1 MFRCSNGSLK
11 PGSCRSA
18 NPVFAPAQSFRLNW
32 ENRSL
37 SLGGKSTL
45 ADRPTDPDS
54 ILRIA
59 YLVWALGRRDALMK
73 FIQAAAE
80 TLWDAAGSRMQAA
93 NEDRY
98 LDLLN
103 VGFLLGR
110 PPYEIS
116 WLAEVGF
123 IPAHALRHEGRR
135 IGSSGSV
142 RCGRGPRRS
151 ALSRPFNRRNLLNR
165 QLKPT
170 CAKLGLEGVTW
181 HWLRHANATLLD
193 AVGTPL
199 GTMQDLLGHSSAAV
213 TREIYLHCLQRP
225 ARRYKGWRLC

>member
-1 MFRCSNGSLK
+1 MPPTSTDLDIFILALVRRGCATPYELKLKCGISIGSSVPVLERLAKARLLSKRK
-11 PGSCRSA
+11 PG
-18 NPVFAPAQSFRLNW
+18 VAPASEFSTRL
-32 ENRSL
+32 
-37 SLGGKSTL
+37 GKQKLESGWQEHL
-45 ADRPTDPDS
+45 ADRPTDPDA

-170 CAKLGLEGVTW
+170 C
-181 HWLRHANATLLD
+181 R
-193 AVGTPL
+193 
-199 GTMQDLLGHSSAAV
+199 SSA
-213 TREIYLHCLQRP
+213 
-225 ARRYKGWRLC
+225 